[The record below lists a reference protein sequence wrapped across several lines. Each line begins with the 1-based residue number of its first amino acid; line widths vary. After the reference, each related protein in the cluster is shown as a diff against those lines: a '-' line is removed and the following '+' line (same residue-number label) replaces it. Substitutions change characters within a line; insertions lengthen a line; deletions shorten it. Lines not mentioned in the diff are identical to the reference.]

1 VAKIKKRKLKWIAST
16 SSQVVG
22 YKLYWSE
29 NSAVNY
35 YSKYVS
41 LGNVTEIVLPE
52 DVDSFVPGGG
62 PVEFGITAVDE
73 LGNESDMITLK
84 APYQFNVPKAPED
97 LYFQR
102 LDDFSIT
109 RVQTPGEEEDDR
121 VDYYVTHPRAD
132 ESEENEPIMLVDA
145 IGSADHGK
153 TGLPENDFELS
164 EEIRKVAEKK

>member
-1 VAKIKKRKLKWIAST
+1 MAKIKRRKLKWIASD

-29 NSAVNY
+29 NGAVAY
-35 YSKYVS
+35 DSQCAIV
-41 LGNVTEIVLPE
+41 GNVTEIILPD
-52 DVDSFVPGGG
+52 DVKSFMPNGG

-97 LYFQR
+97 LYLQK

-109 RVQTPGEEEDDR
+109 GMPNDKDDR
-121 VDYYVTHPRAD
+121 VDYYITSHQSDASD
-132 ESEENEPIMLVDA
+132 EKESIILVEA
-145 IGSADHGK
+145 VGSI
-153 TGLPENDFELS
+153 N
-164 EEIRKVAEKK
+164 